1 MRCKKFRIDG
11 VGPIPACSKWS
22 RQYDVLAVL
31 AVLTLRGG
39 EGCEISGKHLRCGN
53 ELLVHGRH
61 GANSCRLFA
70 TKEKQFVLYDRSANH
85 ASKLIP
91 FQTVVGKRVGVS
103 GIHRTVAEEL
113 KRISVNGIRSRFG
126 DAIYSAGCVM
136 SVLSGY
142 SAGFY
147 FEFLQRI
154 REGERQIQIVFRI
167 VMRSP
172 VQKIIETAVSA
183 TRD

>member
-1 MRCKKFRIDG
+1 
-11 VGPIPACSKWS
+11 
-22 RQYDVLAVL
+22 
-31 AVLTLRGG
+31 
-39 EGCEISGKHLRCGN
+39 
-53 ELLVHGRH
+53 
-61 GANSCRLFA
+61 
-70 TKEKQFVLYDRSANH
+70 
-85 ASKLIP
+85 
-91 FQTVVGKRVGVS
+91 
-103 GIHRTVAEEL
+103 
-113 KRISVNGIRSRFG
+113 
-126 DAIYSAGCVM
+126 M

-142 SAGFY
+142 SASFY